1 MIFTVYR
8 LELFKTRQRLATWV
22 TYLCF
27 MLFSTLIFG
36 VQYYS
41 ARQSHGRAYFGY
53 PDALP
58 VVLTAG
64 VSVAST
70 FCVVLIVLLVCNEF
84 DWRTSRQNII
94 DGLSKRQWLIG
105 KVLLMA
111 TLAVALY
118 LSQVAVGGTFA
129 FMGTSDLH
137 RHAFDPTTNYVLA
150 ACGALLAMLCYAS
163 IALLICV
170 TVRSTG
176 PTLAIALIYQ
186 IFDNIAARILRSQH
200 LGNIADWLPYQ
211 IHNALTTYGQYQPYG
226 SAARSHLESH
236 WNTGLLF
243 LTAAAWIAGLVGASF
258 RIFTRRDL

>member
-8 LELFKTRQRLATWV
+8 LELFKTRKRLATWV

-27 MLFSTLIFG
+27 LTLTTLIFG
-36 VQYYS
+36 VQYYG

-58 VVLTAG
+58 AVLTAG
-64 VSVAST
+64 ASVAST

-84 DWRTSRQNII
+84 DWKTSRQNII
-94 DGLSKRQWLIG
+94 DGLTKRQWLTG

-111 TLAVALY
+111 TIAVALY
-118 LSQVAVGGTFA
+118 VSQLAVGGTLA

-137 RHAFDPTTNYVLA
+137 RHPFDPTANYILA
-150 ACGALLAMLCYAS
+150 ACGALLGILCYAS

-170 TVRSTG
+170 SVRSTG
-176 PTLAIALIYQ
+176 PALAIALIYQ
-186 IFDNIAARILRSQH
+186 IFDNIAARILRG
-200 LGNIADWLPYQ
+200 LRLADIADWLPYQ
-211 IHNALTTYGQYQPYG
+211 IHGALMTYGQYQPYG
-226 SAARSHLESH
+226 SGARSHLDSH
-236 WNTGLLF
+236 WNTGVLF
-243 LTAAAWIAGLVGASF
+243 LAGMAWVAVLLGASF

>member
-8 LELFKTRQRLATWV
+8 LELFKTCKRLATWV

-27 MLFSTLIFG
+27 MFLTTLMFG
-36 VQYYS
+36 VQYYG

-53 PDALP
+53 PDAMP
-58 VVLTAG
+58 AVLTAG

-84 DWRTSRQNII
+84 DWKTSRQNII

-118 LSQVAVGGTFA
+118 VSQLAVGGTFA
-129 FMGTSDLH
+129 FLGTSDLH
-137 RHAFDPTTNYVLA
+137 RHAFDPATNYVLA
-150 ACGALLAMLCYAS
+150 ACGAVLGILGYAS

-170 TVRSTG
+170 SVRSTG

-186 IFDNIAARILRSQH
+186 IFDNIAARILRSQR
-200 LGNIADWLPYQ
+200 LGDIADWLPYQ
-211 IHNALTTYGQYQPYG
+211 IHNALLNYSQYQPYG
-226 SAARSHLESH
+226 SGARSHLESH

-243 LTAAAWIAGLVGASF
+243 LVAAAWVVGLIGVSF

>member
-1 MIFTVYR
+1 MIFTAYR
-8 LELFKTRQRLATWV
+8 LELFKTCKRLATWV
-22 TYLCF
+22 TYVCF
-27 MLFSTLIFG
+27 MLFTALIFG
-36 VQYYS
+36 VQYAA
-41 ARQSHGRAYFGY
+41 ARQSHGHAYFGY

-58 VVLTAG
+58 SVLTAG

-84 DWRTSRQNII
+84 DWKTSRQNII
-94 DGLSKRQWLIG
+94 DGLSKRQWLAG

-118 LSQVAVGGTFA
+118 LSQLAVGGAFA

-137 RHAFDPTTNYVLA
+137 RHPFDPTTHYLLA

-163 IALLICV
+163 IALVICV
-170 TVRSTG
+170 SVRSTG
-176 PTLAIALIYQ
+176 PCLAIALIYQ
-186 IFDNIAARILRSQH
+186 IFDNIAARILRNQH
-200 LGNIADWLPYQ
+200 LGAAADWLPYQ
-211 IHNALTTYGQYQPYG
+211 IHNALTSYGQYQPYG

-236 WNTGLLF
+236 WNTGVLF
-243 LTAAAWIAGLVGASF
+243 LAAVALVAALVGVSF